1 VGQGPIELGGEFAS
15 SGLTMAARHSGNEVK
30 NSGMREERRSGQP
43 TLVIGDGP
51 LASTSLLDK
60 PGGPDNRWQ
69 ERISQG
75 DFDG

>member
-1 VGQGPIELGGEFAS
+1 VGQRPIELGGEFAS
-15 SGLTMAARHSGNEVK
+15 SGLSMAARYFGNDVK
-30 NSGMREERRSGQP
+30 TREIREKRLSRQP
-43 TLVIGDGP
+43 IRLIGDEP
-51 LASTSLLDK
+51 LASIQLLDK